1 MGNNEIIIRTENLT
15 IDFMGF
21 IAVNQVNL
29 SVKKN
34 EILGIIGPN
43 GAGKTTL
50 IHLLSGYYKPV
61 KGKVFFKNR
70 NITNLS
76 PEKRILLGM
85 SRTFQLV
92 STFPNLTVLENLTI
106 SHYRKMCTNNLFLK
120 AFFDRT
126 NLISN
131 RYKQIKNYLE
141 LFEFTNIADKLV
153 ENIPMGNKRELEIA
167 MSFIN
172 EPEVLFLDEPFS
184 GLGDA
189 EIDKLLIL
197 LKRFAKGKTMI
208 IIEHKISKIKEFAER
223 IAVMNEGRII
233 ADGNFDDVLQ
243 NKEVRKAYWKVK

>member
-1 MGNNEIIIRTENLT
+1 MGNNEIIRTENLT
-15 IDFMGF
+15 IDFGGF

-29 SVKKN
+29 NVKKN

-70 NITNLS
+70 DITNFS

-106 SHYRKMCTNNLFLK
+106 SHYRKMNTNNLFLK

-153 ENIPMGNKRELEIA
+153 KNIPMGNKRELEIA

-208 IIEHKISKIKEFAER
+208 IIEHKISKIKEFVER

>member
-1 MGNNEIIIRTENLT
+1 MGNNAIIRTENLT

-21 IAVNQVNL
+21 IAVDQVNL

-34 EILGIIGPN
+34 EVLGIIGPN

-61 KGKVFFKNR
+61 NGKVFFKDR
-70 NITNLS
+70 DITNLS
-76 PEKRILLGM
+76 PEKRISLGM

-106 SHYRKMCTNNLFLK
+106 SHYWKMNKNNLFLR

-126 NLISN
+126 NLVSN
-131 RYKQIKNYLE
+131 HYKQIRNYLE
-141 LFEFTNIADKLV
+141 LFEFANIADKLV
-153 ENIPMGNKRELEIA
+153 KNIPMGSKRELEIA
-167 MSFIN
+167 MAFIN
-172 EPEVLFLDEPFS
+172 EPEVLFLDEPFA

-208 IIEHKISKIKEFAER
+208 LIEHKISKIKEFVER
-223 IAVMNEGRII
+223 IAVMDEGRII